1 MKRWQRNIV
10 RCVVILIAMILL
22 LPMVIYVPPLQRM
35 ACRYA
40 EEWVSEN
47 TPIQLSVG
55 SFSLQYPLRVGLH
68 DVVAVMQNDTVL
80 VTEEL
85 SLDVAL
91 FPLLRKVVIVRSIYL
106 DDVALDFVAPDSTL
120 QLQAHVGNVTL
131 KGGNVKLNE
140 QEVSLDR
147 ISLDEARI
155 AVQYIAHPDTI
166 VEETTPI
173 DWDVKVGEMRL
184 SNVDY
189 SMYMPPVMDTLQVTI
204 PLARLVSGDISLL
217 RQEVAIERVKIEN
230 GEYRYVSRNRQ
241 VAEYGSNSRSDTIV
255 SQPWEVQVANV
266 DLSDNQVAYI
276 TSDSL
281 PGMGLDFSHIVVEN
295 MDVSLSNIF
304 NRGSALQLTLDKLSM
319 QERSG
324 LSIKDVHGELDVN
337 DSGYVALRDFT
348 LATTSSQVHIDAGVD
363 MSLINQNPD
372 ALVSLTSDAF
382 ISCSDIACIYPDASQ
397 LYIGHP
403 DSIRPRNGSDGFSAR
418 IAIEG
423 MANDIKLKELSIGQ
437 EDVFTL
443 DGSGVVAMP
452 FDMNRR
458 VVELS
463 CRLGVTD
470 NITLANYIPDTS
482 LLQRIVMHPIELD
495 VNAQLAGS
503 DLNGVAHLSTQEG
516 TVDMTVAYDAR
527 QERYEAQGRV
537 QNLPIDKF
545 LPNDSIG
552 LLSARLNLS
561 GQYFSIENPALMLD
575 AQLVVD
581 TLQYKN
587 YLYSGVDVMAHVA
600 DQHWAASLRSG
611 QPSSHVDVS
620 MHGEYQKDFLS
631 MRLNGN
637 IGKLDLSAMHFMRQ
651 PFDVSGQIV
660 AEVVLSNI
668 DSIVQAD
675 VEINDLLLGIGEHRY
690 YAQPITLIA
699 ASDITYSYLDL
710 RTGDMDVN
718 LSSDVGLTQLRPGME
733 RLTQFVDTIFQKQRL
748 NMDEL
753 HHGLP
758 PFEFTAGLSGN
769 NILQQYLNSIG
780 IRVGNVK
787 CNVSNDTL
795 FNISSY
801 VHRMEVSGL
810 LMDTIT
816 FDAHEKDARLNY
828 SLAMI
833 NRPGNM
839 DEFAHVRV
847 EGFLS
852 GNSTRLYCLQR
863 NRKDDVG
870 FLFGCKVDFKS
881 DTVRLTFGP
890 QEPIIGYKRWMLN
903 SDNYLTYVHSQR
915 DILADVRL
923 SYENSHIYVSTEER
937 RNKDVDGVHIDMQ
950 DIKIADW
957 VVVSPLVT
965 PMSGL
970 LSANVYIDMPEE
982 GVEAAG
988 TLDVI
993 DYVYNNRRVGTFHAD
1008 VDYSIEPRGGNNIR
1022 AALLRDGNNVLDVV
1036 AYLDQQPT
1044 PGINGSITISEFP
1057 LEAANAF
1064 FPHDMGKFSG
1074 ELNSRLS
1081 LTGHLSSPTINGF
1094 IRFDDAT
1101 TSFDKIGA
1109 TLTLDNTEIPVKNS
1123 RLSFLQYGIRG
1134 ANNVPLNIDG
1144 VIDFSRLTNVGINL
1158 DFKARNF
1165 QPIHIAENRTGIIYG
1180 TVYTDVDARVRGT
1193 LANLNVSGN
1202 VSLLS
1207 GTNATYVMQSN
1218 RSLSSTDYSEMVS
1231 FVTFSD
1237 TTSMLD
1243 TESDTQRRANLV
1255 ANVDIDIDQGVQ
1267 LGVNLSLDG
1276 SNRIDLVGG
1285 GNLLYTSTAMGDN
1298 RMTGRYTLTGGFVR
1312 YTPPFISQ
1320 KIFNIEDGSYVSW
1333 NGNIAD
1339 PTFNIKAV
1347 QSQRSTVKSGEDSRL
1362 VDFDVSIMI
1371 SNTLKD
1377 LDISFDLA
1385 TTDDL
1390 VIENELQGLTAEQRE
1405 VKAMNMFLYNSYDN
1419 LASAAENSLI
1429 NNPLNTFLEYEL
1441 NTWAQRTL
1449 RGVDLTFG
1457 IDNYGID
1464 GTGTQRTDYS
1474 YQFSKSLLDNRL
1486 KVVVGGSYAS
1496 NQDVTQNLK
1505 ENLID
1510 DISLEYRLTKRD
1522 NMYIKVFR
1530 QTGYE
1535 SIIEGE
1541 ITQTGAGFLYRKQ
1554 VGSLLDLFR
1563 KRPMT
1568 KEENR
1573 PSQPTDGVINAIPTE
1588 EQDVKEEQE

>member
-1 MKRWQRNIV
+1 
-10 RCVVILIAMILL
+10 MILL
-22 LPMVIYVPPLQRM
+22 LPMLIYVPPLQRM

-40 EEWVSEN
+40 EGWVSEN

-55 SFSLQYPLRVGLH
+55 AFSLQYPLRVGLH
-68 DVVAVMQNDTVL
+68 DVVAVTQGDTML
-80 VTEEL
+80 VAEKL
-85 SLDVAL
+85 NADVAL
-91 FPLLRKVVIVRSIYL
+91 LPLLRKSVIIRNIYL
-106 DDVALDFVAPDSTL
+106 DGVALDFVAPDSTL
-120 QLQAHVGNVTL
+120 HLRANVGNVTL
-131 KGGNVKLNE
+131 KDGNVKLNE
-140 QEVSLDR
+140 QHVRLDK

-155 AVQYIAHPDTI
+155 TVLYNARPDTA
-166 VEETTPI
+166 VKDTMPI
-173 DWDVKVGEMRL
+173 DWEIEVGDVQLAKV
-184 SNVDY
+184 DF
-189 SMYMPPVMDTLQVTI
+189 SMYMSPVMDTLQVTI
-204 PLARLVSGDISLL
+204 PQARLVSGNISLA
-217 RQEVAIERVKIEN
+217 RQDVVVEQVKIKK
-230 GEYRYVSRNRQ
+230 GKYRYISRNRQ
-241 VAEYGSNSRSDTIV
+241 AVADDEVQSDTVI
-255 SQPWEVQVANV
+255 SIPWMVQVAKV
-266 DLSDNQVAYI
+266 DLLANHVSYI

-281 PGMGLDFSHIVVEN
+281 PRRGVDFSYIIADN
-295 MDVSLSNIF
+295 IDVSLSNVY

-324 LSIKDVHGELDVN
+324 LSIKNGHGKLEMS
-337 DSGYVALRDFT
+337 DSGYMALRDFT
-348 LATTSSQVHIDAGVD
+348 LVTPSSEVHIDAGVD
-363 MSLINQNPD
+363 MSVINQNPQ
-372 ALVSLTSDAF
+372 APVSLMSDAY
-382 ISCSDIACIYPDASQ
+382 ISCSDIAYIYPDAAQ
-397 LYIGHP
+397 LYVHHP
-403 DSIRPRNGSDGFSAR
+403 DSIRPGTRGDGFSAR
-418 IAIEG
+418 IALDGVARNI
-423 MANDIKLKELSIGQ
+423 DLKELSIRQ

-443 DGSGVVAMP
+443 EGSGRLAMP
-452 FDMNRR
+452 FDKSRR

-463 CRLGVTD
+463 CRMGTTD
-470 NITLANYIPDTS
+470 NLTLTHYISDTL
-482 LLQRIVMHPIELD
+482 LLQRIAMHPIELD

-503 DLNGVAHLSTQEG
+503 DLNGIAHLSTQGG
-516 TVDMTVAYDAR
+516 TIDLNVAYDAL
-527 QERYEAQGRV
+527 QERYETQARV
-537 QNLPIDKF
+537 QNLPVDRF

-552 LLSARLNLS
+552 LLSARLDLS
-561 GQYFSIENPALMLD
+561 GQYLSLDNQALLFD
-575 AQLVVD
+575 AQLTVD

-587 YLYSGVDVMAHVA
+587 YQYSGVDVSAHVEE
-600 DQHWAASLRSG
+600 QHWAASIQSE
-611 QPSSHVDVS
+611 QPTSDIDVS
-620 MHGEYQKDFLS
+620 MNGEFSKDFLS
-631 MRLNGN
+631 VRLNGD
-637 IGKLDLSAMHFMRQ
+637 IGKVDLAAMHLVQQ

-675 VEINDLLLGIGEHRY
+675 VEITNLQLGMGENRY
-690 YAQPITLIA
+690 HAQPIGLIA

-710 RTGDMDVN
+710 RTGDLDVN

-758 PFEFTAGLSGN
+758 PFVFAADLGGN
-769 NILQQYLNSIG
+769 NILQQYLNSMG
-780 IRVGNVK
+780 IRVGK
-787 CNVSNDTL
+787 AQCDVSNDSL
-795 FNISSY
+795 FNMTAY
-801 VHRMEVSGL
+801 VQRMEVSGM
-810 LMDTIT
+810 LMDTIV
-816 FDAHEKDARLNY
+816 FDAREKDARLNY
-828 SLAMI
+828 RLTMG

-852 GNSTRLYCLQR
+852 GNSTRLYCMQR
-863 NRKDDVG
+863 NRKEEVG
-870 FLFGCKVDFKS
+870 FLFGCKVDFMPDS
-881 DTVRLTFGP
+881 VLLTFGP
-890 QEPIIGYKRWMLN
+890 KEPIIGYKRWLLN

-915 DILADVRL
+915 DIQADVRL
-923 SYENSHIYVSTEER
+923 SYDNSHIYVSTEER

-950 DIKIADW
+950 DINIADW

-970 LSANVYIDMPEE
+970 LSADVYIDMPEQ

-988 TLDVI
+988 TLDVV
-993 DYVYNNRRVGTFHAD
+993 DYVYNNHRVGTFHAD
-1008 VDYSIEPRGGNNIR
+1008 VDYNIDERGGNNIK
-1022 AALLRDGNNVLDVV
+1022 AAVLHDGNDVLDVV
-1036 AYLDQQPT
+1036 AYLDKQSS
-1044 PGINGSITISEFP
+1044 PGINGSIILNEFP
-1057 LEAANAF
+1057 LDAANAF
-1064 FPHDMGKFSG
+1064 FPHDMGEFSG
-1074 ELNSRLS
+1074 KLNSRLT
-1081 LTGHLSSPTINGF
+1081 LTGLLASPSINGF
-1094 IRFDDAT
+1094 IRFDDAS

-1109 TLTLDNTEIPVKNS
+1109 SLTFDNTEIPIRDS
-1123 RLSFLQYGIRG
+1123 RLSFTRYGIRG
-1134 ANNVPLNIDG
+1134 VNNVPLNIDG
-1144 VIDFSRLTNVGINL
+1144 VIDFSHMTDIGINL
-1158 DFKARNF
+1158 DFNARNF
-1165 QPIHIAENRTGIIYG
+1165 QPIHVAENRSGIIYG
-1180 TVYTDVDARVRGT
+1180 TVYTDVDARVRGS
-1193 LANLNVSGN
+1193 LANLRVNGN

-1218 RSLSSTDYSEMVS
+1218 SALSSTDYSEMVS

-1237 TTSMLD
+1237 TTSIL
-1243 TESDTQRRANLV
+1243 ENSQVAKRRANMI
-1255 ANVDIDIDQGVQ
+1255 ANIDIDIDQGVQ

-1285 GNLLYTSTAMGDN
+1285 GHLLYTSTALGDN

-1339 PTFNIKAV
+1339 PTFNIRAV

-1362 VDFDVSIMI
+1362 VDFDVTIML

-1390 VIENELQGLTAEQRE
+1390 IIENELQGLTAEQRE
-1405 VKAMNMFLYNSYDN
+1405 VKAMNMFLYNSYDD

-1449 RGVDLTFG
+1449 RGIDLTFG

-1496 NQDVTQNLK
+1496 NQDVSQNLK

-1510 DISLEYRLTKRD
+1510 DISLEYRLTKRE

-1541 ITQTGAGFLYRKQ
+1541 ITQTGAGFLYRRQ
-1554 VGSLLDLFR
+1554 VGSLFDLFR
-1563 KRPMT
+1563 KRP
-1568 KEENR
+1568 KSREKNV
-1573 PSQPTDGVINAIPTE
+1573 PSQPTDTVINVMPIE
-1588 EQDVKEEQE
+1588 ELDVKEESE